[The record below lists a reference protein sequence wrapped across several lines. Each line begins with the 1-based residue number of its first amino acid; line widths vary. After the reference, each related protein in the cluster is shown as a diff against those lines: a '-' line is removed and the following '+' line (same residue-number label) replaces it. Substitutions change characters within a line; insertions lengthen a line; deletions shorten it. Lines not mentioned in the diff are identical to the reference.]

1 LHPRPGPAPA
11 PARRRTGR
19 TQYPLLRCPG
29 PAGARAGAAGDQGP
43 LPGRGLERR
52 AGDRRGAD
60 PMHPHPATLAGR
72 QRLGSGVHRDGAEA
86 WLSLHRASDGGGRR
100 RSGRGDARFRME
112 LAQRPAACRRRHH
125 RRGRGRD
132 PGRPVLRLRRCL
144 ATARTRHGCGLD
156 VAGDGVP
163 DHRRRDR
170 RRRRR
175 QPRHRRIDAAAGF
188 ALALERRGCRD
199 RRHAR
204 RRRGEAA
211 RSGRLQPAARAFARR
226 HHRRC
231 RRPGARCI
239 GRVRAVVRCPRR
251 SRAMETPQR
260 RGGGDLRCRRGRR
273 HSAGRWP
280 PDGWQP
286 RAACRQLRRFA
297 PAARPHRRAVRRS
310 QLWPRQPSGDGRDG
324 RRAVRRLHRR
334 RNRDAVPAV
343 RARPP
348 RLTAVPGAIRRASL
362 RLMTTPSP
370 APTDT
375 SQPALRRAVGRWQL
389 FGLSINDVVGS
400 GIYLLPAAAAALL
413 GPASLWGILLA
424 GLAVSLLVLC
434 YAQAAS
440 YFDTPG
446 GSYLYAREAFGP
458 LVGFEIGWMLVLT
471 RIASAAALSNGLAE
485 AVTHFWPGAAS
496 GGARVAIVT
505 GSIAFL
511 VAINIFGVRAAART
525 GVLLAIAKML
535 PLLMFIAIG
544 AMYVD
549 MSQAAMLAAD
559 IPLADLGKAALLLLF
574 AYAGFENLPAAA
586 GEYRN
591 PRRDVPF
598 AMLAMIATVTA
609 VYVAVQWV
617 ALGTLPGL
625 AQSQTPLAE
634 AASLF
639 SGSWLVWVLTVG
651 AAVSILG
658 TTGNTMMLGPRYLL
672 ALANDG

>member
-1 LHPRPGPAPA
+1 
-11 PARRRTGR
+11 
-19 TQYPLLRCPG
+19 
-29 PAGARAGAAGDQGP
+29 
-43 LPGRGLERR
+43 
-52 AGDRRGAD
+52 
-60 PMHPHPATLAGR
+60 
-72 QRLGSGVHRDGAEA
+72 
-86 WLSLHRASDGGGRR
+86 
-100 RSGRGDARFRME
+100 
-112 LAQRPAACRRRHH
+112 
-125 RRGRGRD
+125 
-132 PGRPVLRLRRCL
+132 
-144 ATARTRHGCGLD
+144 
-156 VAGDGVP
+156 
-163 DHRRRDR
+163 
-170 RRRRR
+170 
-175 QPRHRRIDAAAGF
+175 
-188 ALALERRGCRD
+188 
-199 RRHAR
+199 
-204 RRRGEAA
+204 
-211 RSGRLQPAARAFARR
+211 
-226 HHRRC
+226 
-231 RRPGARCI
+231 
-239 GRVRAVVRCPRR
+239 
-251 SRAMETPQR
+251 
-260 RGGGDLRCRRGRR
+260 
-273 HSAGRWP
+273 
-280 PDGWQP
+280 
-286 RAACRQLRRFA
+286 
-297 PAARPHRRAVRRS
+297 
-310 QLWPRQPSGDGRDG
+310 
-324 RRAVRRLHRR
+324 
-334 RNRDAVPAV
+334 
-343 RARPP
+343 
-348 RLTAVPGAIRRASL
+348 
-362 RLMTTPSP
+362 MTTPSP
-370 APTDT
+370 AQPNP

-505 GSIAFL
+505 ASIAFL
-511 VAINIFGVRAAART
+511 IAINILGVRAAART

-549 MSQAAMLAAD
+549 MSQAAVLAAD
-559 IPLADLGKAALLLLF
+559 IPLADLGEAALLLLF

-672 ALANDG
+672 ALANDGFGPRSMTRIHPRFRTPVTAIMVIGVLSLVLALSGSFVQLALLSVVARLVTYVSTALSAVVLQRRHGQREGSLRLPGGAVIPVAATVLSLGLLASASVHNLVAGAVALVAGALIYRFWRRDLTASIAAADRS